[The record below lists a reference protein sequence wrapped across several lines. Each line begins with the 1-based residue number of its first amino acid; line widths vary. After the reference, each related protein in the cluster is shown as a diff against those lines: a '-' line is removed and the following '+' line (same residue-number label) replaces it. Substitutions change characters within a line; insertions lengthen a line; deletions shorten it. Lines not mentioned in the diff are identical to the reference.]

1 MSACPH
7 LRRPAPGQYFHPLF
21 LIFQIPPPSGGGN
34 QNLLPLSELC
44 EQRVDEFDVDGEY
57 DCWEAFAL
65 NNDTVFELV
74 EPETY
79 VGMRSP
85 RNAIQSFFIAE
96 VQNY

>member
-1 MSACPH
+1 MPPFKKACPWTI
-7 LRRPAPGQYFHPLF
+7 L
-21 LIFQIPPPSGGGN
+21 PPPFFNFSDSPLSGGGN

>member
-1 MSACPH
+1 MPPFKKACPWTI
-7 LRRPAPGQYFHPLF
+7 LPPPFF
-21 LIFQIPPPSGGGN
+21 NFSDSPPSGGGN